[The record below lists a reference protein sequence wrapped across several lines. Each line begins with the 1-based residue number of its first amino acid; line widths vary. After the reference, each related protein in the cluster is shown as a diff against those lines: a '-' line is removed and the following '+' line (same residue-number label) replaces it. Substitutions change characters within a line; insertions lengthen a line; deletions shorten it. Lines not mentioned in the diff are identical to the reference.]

1 MALEQRRAIYNVEG
15 QALTFVKACPLYN
28 YK

>member
-1 MALEQRRAIYNVEG
+1 MPLEQRRAIYNVEG
-15 QALTFVKACPLYN
+15 QALTFVNGDPLDN